1 MTADRKRSFE
11 RTANRLDFTVRQR
24 PRRRS
29 EEAAARPIPQIRT
42 RPSPFLQRGINR
54 FLDDLYGEPRLL
66 SDILEEGGFTPA
78 EIATLRDDLRHFL
91 PGVVHAWIDE
101 WRTHL
106 HPSEITALLRA
117 YGLDGRPPADYEIW
131 DEVTEQALEKVQR
144 RLRRARLERAVLV
157 VAKETFA

>member
-1 MTADRKRSFE
+1 MAAKKKRAFE
-11 RTANRLDFTVRQR
+11 RTANSLDLYLR
-24 PRRRS
+24 PHPAAG
-29 EEAAARPIPQIRT
+29 EAPARPTPQIRT
-42 RPSPFLQRGINR
+42 RPSPFLQRGINH
-54 FLDDLYGEPRLL
+54 FLADLYGESRLL

-157 VAKETFA
+157 VAQETVA